1 MFIEIEELKSAV
13 YAYQLEQITEADDD
27 IIYMAISSAED
38 EAKSYLRPNG
48 RGTAPS
54 YDVAA
59 IFSATG
65 TERHAL
71 LLELVKNMA
80 VWYVIR
86 LCNVDMIYEH
96 VKDRYD
102 RAIRW
107 FKDVRSG
114 ELSPDLPVLAEA
126 DVPAE
131 NLVFRSGS
139 RKKFNHE

>member
-1 MFIEIEELKSAV
+1 MFLEIEELKSV
-13 YAYQLEQITEADDD
+13 LYNYQLSEITEADDD
-27 IIYMAISSAED
+27 IAYMAISSAED
-38 EAKSYLRPNG
+38 EAKSYLRPNS

-65 TERHAL
+65 ADRHAL
-71 LLELVKNMA
+71 ILELVKNMA

-102 RAIRW
+102 RAIQW

-114 ELSPDLPVLAEA
+114 ELSPDLPLLAEA

-139 RKKFNHE
+139 RKKFIHE